1 MEITMKKR
9 IIAGLL
15 ALLMIFTLVSCSKNS
30 SDKDEDPDVDDDQV
44 SAPSS
49 ETKYNFLVLGHDRAA
64 NLADVILL
72 VSFDTDDGSLTLMQ
86 IPRDTFVDYGGSHYK
101 INSMYAS
108 AYNDTDKEKSENR
121 DLEAAR
127 AFATKLEE
135 TLCVKIHYATVMDL
149 DGFGAIV
156 DAIGGVDMYVPY
168 DMVYRDPEQGLNIN
182 LKEGQQILDGK
193 KAEQFIRYRSGYVQG
208 DIGRGDAQKLFM
220 AAFIQSLK
228 NNLSVGTVSE
238 IVDAVY
244 EHVDTELSVSD
255 MIYFGKEVLGLE
267 LSNVN
272 MMTLPGEP
280 KTSGNSGASYYVMC
294 REATI
299 NAIDEYYNIY
309 DFPVTDDIFDR
320 DQDFCNTTDPEMKEA
335 YFTAAQD
342 CISNKYNGQNITEG
356 SIDIDLLK

>member
-1 MEITMKKR
+1 MKRR
-9 IIAGLL
+9 IFAGLL
-15 ALLMIFTLVSCSKNS
+15 ALLTLFTLVSCSKTKSPDN
-30 SDKDEDPDVDDDQV
+30 DKEPVEDDQV
-44 SAPSS
+44 SAPNS

-72 VSFDTDDGSLTLMQ
+72 VSFDIEDRSLTLMQ
-86 IPRDTFVDYGGSHYK
+86 IPRDTFMDYGGNHYK
-101 INSMYAS
+101 INSMYSS
-108 AYNDTDKEKSENR
+108 AYNETDKEKSENR
-121 DLEAAR
+121 HLEAAR
-127 AFATKLEE
+127 SFATALEE
-135 TLCVKIHYATVMDL
+135 TLCIKIHYATVMDL

-156 DAIGGVDMYVPY
+156 NAIGGVDMYVPY

-182 LKEGQQILDGK
+182 LKEGQQTLDGK

-238 IVDAVY
+238 IVNAVY
-244 EHVDTELSVSD
+244 EHVDTELSISD
-255 MIYFGKEVLGLE
+255 MIYFGKEVLSLE

-272 MMTLPGEP
+272 MMTLPGEA
-280 KTSGNSGASYYVMC
+280 KTSANSGASYYVMC

-299 NAIDEYYNIY
+299 DVIDKYYNIY

-320 DQDFCNTTDPEMKEA
+320 DQDFCNTTDVEMKNA
-335 YFTAAQD
+335 YLTTAQD
-342 CISNKYNGQNITEG
+342 CISNMYNGQDITEG
-356 SIDIDLLK
+356 SIDIGLLK